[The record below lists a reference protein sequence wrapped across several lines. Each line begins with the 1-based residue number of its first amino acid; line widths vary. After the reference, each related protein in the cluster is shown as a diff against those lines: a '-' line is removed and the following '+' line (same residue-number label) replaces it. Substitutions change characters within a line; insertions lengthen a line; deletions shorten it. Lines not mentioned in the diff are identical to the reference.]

1 MPYSPKYQITNRLLT
16 LVGSVDAAREV
27 ITTAPL
33 VPAWER
39 KFQNEARLRTIHHG
53 THLEGNNLDLD
64 QVEEIVGDNTKVMET
79 HVAKERDIQEVI
91 NYREVMDYIDQLKI
105 ELEQAPTATL
115 TEGMLKEIHKK
126 TVSGILPETE
136 SGNYRTLRVVI
147 RNTTTGE
154 ITFRPPEP
162 TGVPILIS
170 EFFAWLRSQEA
181 NSTHPLIKAGLIHAE
196 LVRIHP
202 FTDGNGR
209 ATRALSLLLL
219 LLEGYEIKKF
229 FSLDE
234 YYDQDPQAYY
244 DALKSVEITGDLTT
258 WLEYF
263 VLGIS
268 IEFNRVKSLVQK
280 LSLDL
285 HLKETIGG
293 KQIALSDR
301 QIRLVEYLEKYVSL
315 GMSEARDLLPN
326 VSDDTILRDL
336 RDLVDK
342 KLISRR
348 GNTKGAKYYL
358 TNSKSTWIIPTT
370 PLFSW
375 WSLFFLRFLA
385 SPCSAKGSA
394 RSWTTILGAGLA

>member
-1 MPYSPKYQITNRLLT
+1 MYQPKYHITNKLLA

-33 VPAWER
+33 IPAWER
-39 KFQNEARLRTIHHG
+39 KFQNEARIRTIHHG
-53 THLEGNNLDLD
+53 THLEGNNLDID
-64 QVEEIVGDNTKVMET
+64 QVQQIVGDTTVLNT
-79 HVAKERDIQEVI
+79 HIAKERDIQEVI
-91 NYREVMDYIDQLKI
+91 NYREVMLYLDTIYNQLQSTNSKH
-105 ELEQAPTATL
+105 L
-115 TEGMLKEIHKK
+115 TEGMLKEMHRL
-126 TVSGILPETE
+126 TTHQILPATDTGE
-136 SGNYRTLRVVI
+136 YRTVRVVI

-154 ITFRPPEP
+154 ITFRPPSP
-162 TGVPILIS
+162 TDVQPLMT
-170 EFFAWLRSQEA
+170 EFFDWLNNSPEA
-181 NSTHPLIKAGLIHAE
+181 LDTHPLLKAGIIHYE

-209 ATRALSLLLL
+209 ATRAFALLLL
-219 LLEGYEIKKF
+219 LLEGYEVKKF

-234 YYDQDPQAYY
+234 YYDTDPQAYY
-244 DALKSVEITGDLTT
+244 DALGTVAITGELTA

-268 IEFNRVKSLVQK
+268 IEFDRIKKMVQK

-285 HLKETIGG
+285 RLKTNIGG

-301 QIRLVEYLEKYVSL
+301 QIRLIEYLEKYVSL
-315 GMSEARDLLPN
+315 GMGEARDLLPN

-336 RDLVDK
+336 RDLVEK

-358 TNSKSTWIIPTT
+358 TH
-370 PLFSW
+370 
-375 WSLFFLRFLA
+375 
-385 SPCSAKGSA
+385 G
-394 RSWTTILGAGLA
+394 

>member
-1 MPYSPKYQITNRLLT
+1 MSYSPKYQITNRLLS

-33 VPAWER
+33 VPSWER
-39 KFQNEARLRTIHHG
+39 KFQSDARLRTIHHG

-64 QVEEIVGDNTKVMET
+64 QVQSLMGDEKVVET
-79 HVAKERDIQEVI
+79 HVARERDIQEVI
-91 NYREVMDYIDQLKI
+91 NYREVMDYIDDLVLKI
-105 ELEQAPTATL
+105 KSLQAEPDSSPSTL
-115 TEGMLKEIHKK
+115 NPLPMTHTYTLSEAMLQEIHKK
-126 TVSGILPETE
+126 TISGILDETE
-136 SGNYRTLRVVI
+136 AGHYRSLKVVI

-154 ITFRPPEP
+154 ITFRPPP
-162 TGVPILIS
+162 PSDVPSRIAD
-170 EFFAWLRSQEA
+170 FFTWL
-181 NSTHPLIKAGLIHAE
+181 NSPVARETHPLLKAGILHAE

-209 ATRALSLLLL
+209 STRALALFLL

-234 YYDQDPQAYY
+234 YYDADPQAYY
-244 DALKSVEITGDLTT
+244 DALKSVEITGELTS

-268 IEFNRVKSLVQK
+268 LEFGRIKNQVQK
-280 LSLDL
+280 LSLDGR
-285 HLKETIGG
+285 LKETIGG
-293 KQIALSDR
+293 KQIALTDR

-315 GMSEARDLLPN
+315 GMSEARDLLPH

-342 KLISRR
+342 KLITRR

-358 TNSKSTWIIPTT
+358 KGNS
-370 PLFSW
+370 
-375 WSLFFLRFLA
+375 
-385 SPCSAKGSA
+385 
-394 RSWTTILGAGLA
+394 

>member
-1 MPYSPKYQITNRLLT
+1 MPYSPKYSITNRLLS

-53 THLEGNNLDLD
+53 THLEGNNLNLD
-64 QVEEIVGDNTKVMET
+64 EVEKIVDDSSPGESL
-79 HVAKERDIQEVI
+79 ARERDIREVI
-91 NYREVMDYIDQLKI
+91 NYREVMDYIDLLKK
-105 ELEQAPTATL
+105 ELANSPNPSL

-126 TVSGILPETE
+126 TVDGILDGTE
-136 SGNYRTLRVVI
+136 AGHYRSLRVVI

-154 ITFRPPEP
+154 ITFRPPAP
-162 TGVPILIS
+162 VDVPLLIS
-170 EFFAWLRSQEA
+170 EFFAWLGSQEA
-181 NSTHPLIKAGLIHAE
+181 TDTHPLIKAGLIHAE

-209 ATRALSLLLL
+209 TTRALSLLLL

-301 QIRLVEYLEKYVSL
+301 QIKLVEYLEKYVSL

-342 KLISRR
+342 KLITRR

-358 TNSKSTWIIPTT
+358 AHSKSP
-370 PLFSW
+370 
-375 WSLFFLRFLA
+375 
-385 SPCSAKGSA
+385 
-394 RSWTTILGAGLA
+394 

>member
-1 MPYSPKYQITNRLLT
+1 MYQPKYTITNKLLS

-53 THLEGNNLDLD
+53 THLEGNNLNLD
-64 QVEEIVGDNTKVMET
+64 EVEKIVEEPDTGESL
-79 HVAKERDIQEVI
+79 ARERDIKEVI
-91 NYREVMDYIDQLKI
+91 NYREVMDYIDELVVKIKSSPTQLSTI
-105 ELEQAPTATL
+105 NAESANHVPRTMYHTHNL
-115 TEGMLKEIHKK
+115 TEAMLKEIHKK
-126 TVSGILPETE
+126 TVAGILNDTE
-136 SGNYRTLRVVI
+136 AGHYRTLRVVI

-154 ITFRPPEP
+154 ITFRPPDP
-162 TGVPILIS
+162 NSVAPLLTD
-170 EFFAWLRSQEA
+170 FFSWLGSTDARD
-181 NSTHPLIKAGLIHAE
+181 THPLIKAGLIHAE

-234 YYDQDPQAYY
+234 YYDADPQAYY

-268 IEFNRVKSLVQK
+268 IEFNRVKTLVQK

-293 KQIALSDR
+293 KQIALTDR
-301 QIRLVEYLEKYVSL
+301 QIKLVEYLEKYVSL
-315 GMSEARDLLPN
+315 GMSEARDLLPD

-336 RDLVDK
+336 RDLVEK
-342 KLISRR
+342 KLITRR

-358 TNSKSTWIIPTT
+358 NSTKT
-370 PLFSW
+370 
-375 WSLFFLRFLA
+375 
-385 SPCSAKGSA
+385 
-394 RSWTTILGAGLA
+394 

>member
-1 MPYSPKYQITNRLLT
+1 MSYSPKYSITNKLLT

-39 KFQNEARLRTIHHG
+39 KFQNEARIRTIHHG
-53 THLEGNNLDLD
+53 THLEGNNLNLD
-64 QVEEIVGDNTKVMET
+64 EVEKIVDESVTGESL
-79 HVAKERDIQEVI
+79 ARERDIKEVI
-91 NYREVMDYIDQLKI
+91 NYREVMDYIDHLKK
-105 ELEQAPTATL
+105 ELENSPNPSL
-115 TEGMLKEIHKK
+115 TEGMLREIHKK
-126 TVSGILPETE
+126 TVDGILDHTE
-136 SGNYRTLRVVI
+136 AGHYRTLRVVI

-154 ITFRPPEP
+154 VTFRPPSPSE
-162 TGVPILIS
+162 VPALLAN
-170 EFFAWLRSQEA
+170 FFSWLGSQEA
-181 NSTHPLIKAGLIHAE
+181 AETHPLIKAGLIHAE

-234 YYDQDPQAYY
+234 YYDADPQAYY

-342 KLISRR
+342 KLITRR

-358 TNSKSTWIIPTT
+358 TNN
-370 PLFSW
+370 
-375 WSLFFLRFLA
+375 RNA
-385 SPCSAKGSA
+385 
-394 RSWTTILGAGLA
+394 

>member
-1 MPYSPKYQITNRLLT
+1 MPYSPKYSITNRLLS

-53 THLEGNNLDLD
+53 THLEGNNLALD
-64 QVEEIVGDNTKVMET
+64 EVEKLVGET
-79 HVAKERDIQEVI
+79 STSQETIARERDIKEVI
-91 NYREVMDYIDQLKI
+91 NYREVMDYLDLII
-105 ELEQAPTATL
+105 SNAEQIPQNSDPNHVSRTMYHVPI
-115 TEGMLKEIHKK
+115 TESMLKEIHKK
-126 TVSGILPETE
+126 TVAGILDSTE
-136 SGNYRTLRVVI
+136 AGHYRTLRVVI

-154 ITFRPPEP
+154 ITFRPPAP
-162 TGVPILIS
+162 TDVPTLLS
-170 EFFAWLRSQEA
+170 DFFSWLSSSDSA
-181 NSTHPLIKAGLIHAE
+181 DTHPLIRAGIIHAE

-209 ATRALSLLLL
+209 ATRALALLHL
-219 LLEGYEIKKF
+219 LLEGYEVKKF

-244 DALKSVEITGDLTT
+244 DALKSVEITGEFTQ

-268 IEFNRVKSLVQK
+268 IEFNRIKSLVQK
-280 LSLDL
+280 LSLDTR
-285 HLKETIGG
+285 LKETIGG

-301 QIRLVEYLEKYVSL
+301 QIKLVEYLEKYVSL
-315 GMSEARDLLPN
+315 GMSEARDILPN
-326 VSDDTILRDL
+326 ISEDTILRDL
-336 RDLVDK
+336 RDLVQK
-342 KLISRR
+342 NLISRR

-358 TNSKSTWIIPTT
+358 THHTN
-370 PLFSW
+370 
-375 WSLFFLRFLA
+375 
-385 SPCSAKGSA
+385 
-394 RSWTTILGAGLA
+394 

>member
-1 MPYSPKYQITNRLLT
+1 MPYTPKYTITNRLLS

-53 THLEGNNLDLD
+53 THLEGNSLNLD
-64 QVEEIVGDNTKVMET
+64 QVEEIVSETKVVET
-79 HVAKERDIQEVI
+79 HIARDRDIREVI
-91 NYREVMDYIDQLKI
+91 NYREVMDYIDYLKK
-105 ELEQAPTATL
+105 ELSNSPSPHI
-115 TEGMLKEIHKK
+115 TEAMFKEIHAK
-126 TVSGILPETE
+126 TVAGIMDDTE
-136 SGNYRTLRVVI
+136 AGHYRTLKVVI

-162 TGVPILIS
+162 SLVAPLTAD
-170 EFFAWLRSQEA
+170 FFSWMSSIEA
-181 NSTHPLIKAGLIHAE
+181 TATHPLLKAGILHAE

-202 FTDGNGR
+202 FIDGNGR

-244 DALKSVEITGDLTT
+244 DALKSIEITGDLTN

-336 RDLVDK
+336 RDLLDK

-358 TNSKSTWIIPTT
+358 TN
-370 PLFSW
+370 
-375 WSLFFLRFLA
+375 R
-385 SPCSAKGSA
+385 
-394 RSWTTILGAGLA
+394 

>member
-1 MPYSPKYQITNRLLT
+1 MTGFLCDGAPNSKRAVLFAIYRKTCGNTTMPYSPKYTITNKLLT

-39 KFQNEARLRTIHHG
+39 KFQNEARIRTIHHG
-53 THLEGNNLDLD
+53 THLEGNNLNLD
-64 QVEEIVGDNTKVMET
+64 EVEKIVDEPDTGESL
-79 HVAKERDIQEVI
+79 ARERDIREVI
-91 NYREVMDYIDQLKI
+91 NYREVMDYIDHLKF
-105 ELEQAPTATL
+105 EFENAPRPNL
-115 TEGMLKEIHKK
+115 TEAMLKEIHKK
-126 TVSGILPETE
+126 TVNGILSETE
-136 SGNYRTLRVVI
+136 AGYYRTLKVVI

-154 ITFRPPEP
+154 ITFRPPP
-162 TGVPILIS
+162 PNDVPNRIS
-170 EFFAWLRSQEA
+170 DFFAWLESEDA
-181 NSTHPLIKAGLIHAE
+181 NNTHPLIKAGLIHAE

-219 LLEGYEIKKF
+219 LIQGYEIKKF

-244 DALKSVEITGDLTT
+244 DALKSVEITSDLTN

-315 GMSEARDLLPN
+315 GMAEARDLLAN

-342 KLISRR
+342 KLITRR

-358 TNSKSTWIIPTT
+358 ANSK
-370 PLFSW
+370 
-375 WSLFFLRFLA
+375 
-385 SPCSAKGSA
+385 
-394 RSWTTILGAGLA
+394 

>member
-1 MPYSPKYQITNRLLT
+1 MPYTPKYAITNKLLT

-39 KFQNEARLRTIHHG
+39 KFQNEARIRTIHHG
-53 THLEGNNLDLD
+53 THLEGNNLNLD
-64 QVEEIVGDNTKVMET
+64 EVEKIVDEPDRGESL
-79 HVAKERDIQEVI
+79 ARERDIREVI
-91 NYREVMDYIDQLKI
+91 NYREVMDYIDFLKN
-105 ELEQAPTATL
+105 ELEQSPSPSL

-126 TVSGILPETE
+126 TVSGILNETE
-136 SGNYRTLRVVI
+136 AGSYRTLRVVI

-154 ITFRPPEP
+154 VTFRPPAPPQVP
-162 TGVPILIS
+162 TMITD
-170 EFFAWLRSQEA
+170 FFAWLSSDEA
-181 NSTHPLIKAGLIHAE
+181 ELTHPLIKAGLIHAE

-244 DALKSVEITGDLTT
+244 DALKSVEITGDLTA

-315 GMSEARDLLPN
+315 GMAEARDLLPD

-358 TNSKSTWIIPTT
+358 SNSKNS
-370 PLFSW
+370 
-375 WSLFFLRFLA
+375 
-385 SPCSAKGSA
+385 
-394 RSWTTILGAGLA
+394 

>member
-1 MPYSPKYQITNRLLT
+1 
-16 LVGSVDAAREV
+16 
-27 ITTAPL
+27 
-33 VPAWER
+33 
-39 KFQNEARLRTIHHG
+39 
-53 THLEGNNLDLD
+53 
-64 QVEEIVGDNTKVMET
+64 
-79 HVAKERDIQEVI
+79 
-91 NYREVMDYIDQLKI
+91 MDYIDLLKN
-105 ELEQAPTATL
+105 ELISSPNPSLNEQ
-115 TEGMLKEIHKK
+115 MLKEIHKK
-126 TVSGILPETE
+126 TVEGILGETDA
-136 SGNYRTLRVVI
+136 GHYRTLRVVI

-162 TGVPILIS
+162 SGVPTLIS
-170 EFFAWLRSQEA
+170 EFFAWLRSREA
-181 NSTHPLIKAGLIHAE
+181 KDTHPLIKAGLIHAE

-315 GMSEARDLLPN
+315 GMAEARDLLPD

-336 RDLVDK
+336 RDLVEK

-358 TNSKSTWIIPTT
+358 TNNKNT
-370 PLFSW
+370 
-375 WSLFFLRFLA
+375 
-385 SPCSAKGSA
+385 
-394 RSWTTILGAGLA
+394 

>member
-1 MPYSPKYQITNRLLT
+1 MSYSPKYTITNRLLS

-53 THLEGNNLDLD
+53 THLEGNNLNLD
-64 QVEEIVGDNTKVMET
+64 EVEKIVAQSPSGESL
-79 HVAKERDIQEVI
+79 ARERDIREII
-91 NYREVMDYIDQLKI
+91 NYREVMDYIDLLKN
-105 ELEQAPTATL
+105 ELSNSPNPKLNEA
-115 TEGMLKEIHKK
+115 MLKEIHHK
-126 TVSGILPETE
+126 TVAGILSETE
-136 SGNYRTLRVVI
+136 AGHYRTLRVVI

-162 TGVPILIS
+162 NSVPTLIS
-170 EFFAWLRSQEA
+170 EFFAWLSSAEA
-181 NSTHPLIKAGLIHAE
+181 AATHPLLKAGLIHAE

-219 LLEGYEIKKF
+219 LIEGYEIKKF

-234 YYDQDPQAYY
+234 YYDADPQAYY
-244 DALKSVEITGDLTT
+244 DALKSVEITGDLTS

-268 IEFNRVKSLVQK
+268 IEFNRVKTLVQK

-358 TNSKSTWIIPTT
+358 AN
-370 PLFSW
+370 
-375 WSLFFLRFLA
+375 RQ
-385 SPCSAKGSA
+385 
-394 RSWTTILGAGLA
+394 

>member
-1 MPYSPKYQITNRLLT
+1 MYLVGSLAIYRKTCGNTIMPYSPKYAITNKLLS

-33 VPAWER
+33 VPAWAR
-39 KFQNEARLRTIHHG
+39 KFQNEALLRTIHHG
-53 THLEGNNLDLD
+53 THLEGNNLNLD
-64 QVEEIVGDNTKVMET
+64 EVERIVDESTAGESL
-79 HVAKERDIQEVI
+79 ARERDIKEVI
-91 NYREVMDYIDQLKI
+91 NYREVMDYIDLLKK
-105 ELEQAPTATL
+105 ELESSPSPRL

-126 TVSGILPETE
+126 TVAGILNDTE
-136 SGNYRTLRVVI
+136 AGHYRTLRVVI

-154 ITFRPPEP
+154 ITFRPPAPPLVP
-162 TGVPILIS
+162 TMITD
-170 EFFAWLRSQEA
+170 FFAWLGSDEA
-181 NSTHPLIKAGLIHAE
+181 ELTHPLIKAGLIHAE

-268 IEFNRVKSLVQK
+268 IEFNRVKALVQK

-293 KQIALSDR
+293 KQITLSDR

-315 GMSEARDLLPN
+315 GMSEARDLLPD
-326 VSDDTILRDL
+326 VSDDTILRDF

-342 KLISRR
+342 KLIIRR

-358 TNSKSTWIIPTT
+358 NSTKT
-370 PLFSW
+370 
-375 WSLFFLRFLA
+375 
-385 SPCSAKGSA
+385 
-394 RSWTTILGAGLA
+394 